1 MEINAFSALALSS
14 LMSLADPTPKPV
26 VSEFELP
33 AISGLW
39 KIKMDDTEAE
49 TAASEPSEKPDAKTD
64 SEATEQGSDDKQGA
78 TEQPTNEA
86 NEQPSD
92 TKLSNPQIP
101 NVNINTPSP
110 MQGSDADDKNLTAH
124 TTTKKPSKNTCQE
137 YYNFGRNGILTTTSG
152 DERTVGNYRFSYSEE
167 FELPVLAIRT
177 EWDNNAPD
185 CLGNQIDQSG
195 NSFAVFVRLNDRHE
209 PTVMEWCNDFS
220 GKLCHAFLH
229 KVLP

>member
-39 KIKMDDTEAE
+39 KM
-49 TAASEPSEKPDAKTD
+49 
-64 SEATEQGSDDKQGA
+64 
-78 TEQPTNEA
+78 
-86 NEQPSD
+86 
-92 TKLSNPQIP
+92 KLD
-101 NVNINTPSP
+101 NVNLN
-110 MQGSDADDKNLTAH
+110 QQVAQH
-124 TTTKKPSKNTCQE
+124 CQE
-137 YYNFGRNGILTTTSG
+137 YYNFGRNGVLTTTSG
-152 DERTVGNYRFSYSEE
+152 TERTVGNYRFSYAEE
-167 FELPVLAIRT
+167 FDLPILAVQT

-195 NSFAVFVRLNDRHE
+195 DNFAVFVKLNNRHE

-220 GKLCHAFLH
+220 GQLCYSYLH